1 MIVINLQALFEIVML
16 LCVSFGIRQQNI
28 QVTGKMIAVIFVD
41 LVVIGLA
48 NLQYVDAIFVNII
61 YVVLFLYCKIQFKEP
76 AGRTCCYLAITMLIC
91 SIWQLVA
98 YYPVTFILNPVGLNR
113 LTGTIVNLA
122 GIFGVS
128 FLKKK
133 ETSSTKDGWVFLKE
147 HKYMLILGFFSLAM
161 VCLTIG
167 FKDDLHFSEIESLA
181 IILFCLTLSLTIW
194 QLNKRL
200 QEIKYKEREIE
211 ILKKYNSSY
220 SELIDTIRERQHDFH
235 NDLNAMLGIAYST
248 EKQDEI
254 IKKQQEFC
262 NCIIENNK
270 HSKLLNNI
278 NPIITGMLFVKVLQ
292 GEKKGCVIDYR
303 VSSQQMN
310 LKMSMMDVIELIGI
324 LFDNAIEEEQ
334 KYEDKKRRIYFE
346 LKDGEN
352 GEYFLIRNR
361 IEKNFRIEEIS
372 QMFVKGKSEKGD
384 GRGIGLYKVKRIVHK
399 YNLDFSI
406 DQVEH
411 MGELYISFRI
421 ALI

>member
-1 MIVINLQALFEIVML
+1 M
-16 LCVSFGIRQQNI
+16 
-28 QVTGKMIAVIFVD
+28 
-41 LVVIGLA
+41 
-48 NLQYVDAIFVNII
+48 
-61 YVVLFLYCKIQFKEP
+61 
-76 AGRTCCYLAITMLIC
+76 
-91 SIWQLVA
+91 
-98 YYPVTFILNPVGLNR
+98 
-113 LTGTIVNLA
+113 
-122 GIFGVS
+122 
-128 FLKKK
+128 
-133 ETSSTKDGWVFLKE
+133 
-147 HKYMLILGFFSLAM
+147 
-161 VCLTIG
+161 
-167 FKDDLHFSEIESLA
+167 
-181 IILFCLTLSLTIW
+181 
-194 QLNKRL
+194 
-200 QEIKYKEREIE
+200 
-211 ILKKYNSSY
+211 
-220 SELIDTIRERQHDFH
+220 
-235 NDLNAMLGIAYST
+235 
-248 EKQDEI
+248 
-254 IKKQQEFC
+254 
-262 NCIIENNK
+262 
-270 HSKLLNNI
+270 
-278 NPIITGMLFVKVLQ
+278 KVLQ

-310 LKMSMMDVIELIGI
+310 LKMNMMDVIELIGI